1 VRGTRPIVVRDHIQG
16 VTTNQ
21 MPCKCDAHKL
31 RCIGTTTL
39 SEYRKYIEKDAA
51 FERRFQQVIVA
62 EPSIEDTV
70 SILRGI
76 KSKYEVHH
84 KVRITDAAGRLV
96 YKTTSNGGT
105 ATWNGKTMTGA
116 PVATGV
122 YFIWTAT
129 NENLTSKDRKVGKVV
144 VVR

>member
-1 VRGTRPIVVRDHIQG
+1 
-16 VTTNQ
+16 
-21 MPCKCDAHKL
+21 
-31 RCIGTTTL
+31 
-39 SEYRKYIEKDAA
+39 
-51 FERRFQQVIVA
+51 
-62 EPSIEDTV
+62 
-70 SILRGI
+70 
-76 KSKYEVHH
+76 
-84 KVRITDAAGRLV
+84 VRITDAAGRLV

-122 YFIWTAT
+122 YFIWSAT